1 MQSVLS
7 KLIILII
14 AVLPFVSPMGIG
26 WFPLVSSISL
36 KTAWGVVGISI
47 LFVMWVFSNNEII
60 RKSNLYYPIVGF
72 IAWCFISLFWIK
84 STYPAILMLAEFVSY
99 GLVFFLILNIFKNF
113 KDAEFLLKAIIISLV
128 VVSIVG
134 IIQSYFIDNRF
145 IQSFFVQAVGPSSTF
160 GNKNIATHFIVMVL
174 PISIAFY
181 LKSKNSKN
189 LVLYALSIF
198 IGLWY
203 LYLTQARQAYL
214 AITVEFLILLLFVLI
229 DFIRNKEQSFISTI
243 TLKKLKILP
252 IVFVSVSLLIV
263 GVLKN
268 DEILD
273 KIQSLDYK
281 SSMNARLPAWKNTLV
296 MIEDNLLIGVGV
308 GQWSETYP
316 LYYDKIE
323 KDVIFNEKT
332 RLRRLHNDY
341 LEILSNVGLIGYI
354 FLFWLV
360 FLIVKRMWFILTNT
374 ENKDRILVM
383 GIALG
388 AIGFGVVAMF
398 SYPVHT
404 YLPAFLL
411 LTYFGLLELSFIH
424 SHNKLSGTLH
434 VSSNLIIKFFSILL
448 SLLIII
454 YSVRWVLSEHYY
466 HLSKKY
472 GKNEEFNLAINAGIK
487 AIDFNSLNARN
498 YITTG
503 NNYLKSKHSLNAI
516 KQFNQAIELMPF
528 NVLTLL
534 NLASAYKMSSNV
546 QMEYKT
552 LNTVLDIDPKNVIA
566 STRLVRIFTEK
577 KLYKEATVVFRKL
590 KDNFEYFK
598 DRNGFGPY
606 HGIVGQVAIF
616 VGDYQYA
623 RYVYNDA
630 LDRKINA
637 DNLIR
642 LAALEFF
649 NLGNLDTGASLYMDA
664 IKLDKNIQR
673 FEKIENYIK
682 NYELVTDKVH

>member
-1 MQSVLS
+1 
-7 KLIILII
+7 
-14 AVLPFVSPMGIG
+14 
-26 WFPLVSSISL
+26 
-36 KTAWGVVGISI
+36 
-47 LFVMWVFSNNEII
+47 
-60 RKSNLYYPIVGF
+60 
-72 IAWCFISLFWIK
+72 
-84 STYPAILMLAEFVSY
+84 
-99 GLVFFLILNIFKNF
+99 
-113 KDAEFLLKAIIISLV
+113 
-128 VVSIVG
+128 
-134 IIQSYFIDNRF
+134 
-145 IQSFFVQAVGPSSTF
+145 
-160 GNKNIATHFIVMVL
+160 
-174 PISIAFY
+174 
-181 LKSKNSKN
+181 
-189 LVLYALSIF
+189 
-198 IGLWY
+198 
-203 LYLTQARQAYL
+203 
-214 AITVEFLILLLFVLI
+214 
-229 DFIRNKEQSFISTI
+229 
-243 TLKKLKILP
+243 
-252 IVFVSVSLLIV
+252 
-263 GVLKN
+263 
-268 DEILD
+268 
-273 KIQSLDYK
+273 
-281 SSMNARLPAWKNTLV
+281 
-296 MIEDNLLIGVGV
+296 
-308 GQWSETYP
+308 
-316 LYYDKIE
+316 
-323 KDVIFNEKT
+323 
-332 RLRRLHNDY
+332 
-341 LEILSNVGLIGYI
+341 
-354 FLFWLV
+354 
-360 FLIVKRMWFILTNT
+360 
-374 ENKDRILVM
+374 
-383 GIALG
+383 
-388 AIGFGVVAMF
+388 
-398 SYPVHT
+398 
-404 YLPAFLL
+404 
-411 LTYFGLLELSFIH
+411 
-424 SHNKLSGTLH
+424 
-434 VSSNLIIKFFSILL
+434 
-448 SLLIII
+448 
-454 YSVRWVLSEHYY
+454 VRWVLSEHYY